1 LEKRLRGTANSIVF
15 NINQTGGTK
24 AMLDSINISHVFVFD
39 QQEALDFYVGK
50 LGLEVSNDLD
60 LGVMRWLTVRV
71 PGDPSRDILLELPG
85 PPAID
90 HKTAEQVRELVS
102 KGASGFTVGF
112 TTSDAKKTYETL
124 KAKGVE
130 IVDELT
136 ERDYGTDFGL
146 RDPFG
151 NQLRI
156 VQLAAA
162 QGKPDLAP
170 PAKAQGH

>member
-1 LEKRLRGTANSIVF
+1 LEKRFRGTANSIVF
-15 NINQTGGTK
+15 NINQSGGTK

-90 HKTAEQVRELVS
+90 HKAAEQVRELVS
-102 KGASGFTVGF
+102 KGASGFAVGF

-156 VQLAAA
+156 VQLAATSHQLGPKTA
-162 QGKPDLAP
+162 GARR
-170 PAKAQGH
+170 

>member
-1 LEKRLRGTANSIVF
+1 MI
-15 NINQTGGTK
+15 
-24 AMLDSINISHVFVFD
+24 DSINISHVFVFD

-50 LGLEVSNDLD
+50 LGLEVSNDMD

-90 HKTAEQVRELVS
+90 KKSADQVRELIS

-124 KAKGVE
+124 KARGVE

-156 VQLAAA
+156 VQLAATSHQLGPKTA
-162 QGKPDLAP
+162 G
-170 PAKAQGH
+170 AKR